1 MKNFKK
7 LKNIFVQAVAIG
19 GGLWRRMSL
28 QDRHKLFYE
37 MGLCKKYACILGVNR
52 VLCHCRFSIDE

>member
-19 GGLWRRMSL
+19 GGLWRN
-28 QDRHKLFYE
+28 E